1 LGQQKKYKI
10 ENVFDFSFCFI
21 LEKTSKEKKKRGELK
36 TESAK
41 HTVLNLARGRTTESV
56 DGSGFL
62 GAPR

>member
-1 LGQQKKYKI
+1 LGQQKKNTKLKMYLI
-10 ENVFDFSFCFI
+10 LVFVLFW
-21 LEKTSKEKKKRGELK
+21 KKHRKKKKRGELK

>member
-1 LGQQKKYKI
+1 MYLILVFVLFWKKHR
-10 ENVFDFSFCFI
+10 
-21 LEKTSKEKKKRGELK
+21 KKKTRGELK